1 MLNQLLNSSCS
12 PNHSYAVP
20 NVPAHHHSQVLCAMT
35 YKKLCAHEASNHHKI
50 DIQQIPIILPL
61 KMAREHSQH
70 TQALADLEKQQR
82 RETPKNKNSARA
94 ARAKRNAACHIL
106 CMTKGPKILLVA
118 WLCMRKCPTERNRL
132 FLAAKHCHVVCTPA
146 HTTH

>member
-1 MLNQLLNSSCS
+1 MLTQLLNSSCS

-70 TQALADLEKQQR
+70 TQALADLEKQQQ

-94 ARAKRNAACHIL
+94 Q
-106 CMTKGPKILLVA
+106 
-118 WLCMRKCPTERNRL
+118 
-132 FLAAKHCHVVCTPA
+132 KHCARRARKTKCRLSYTLYDKRSKNFASRVALYAKMSH
-146 HTTH
+146 